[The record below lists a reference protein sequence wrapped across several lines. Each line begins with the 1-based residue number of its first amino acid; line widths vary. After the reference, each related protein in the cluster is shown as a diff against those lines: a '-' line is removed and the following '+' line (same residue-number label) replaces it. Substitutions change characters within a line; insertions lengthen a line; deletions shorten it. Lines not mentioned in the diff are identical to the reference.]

1 MTFEEWYDGYMYWH
15 DEDEVDQ
22 EYLVRIAQAAWDA
35 ANKTNVWKRALDN
48 ELVLWGKLT
57 PEEATFKEAMDT
69 LRTLLLITQSLAT
82 DPLVNGGYVL
92 VPVEP
97 TEAMINAGWLEC
109 NDPIPVVTDV
119 YNAMIKAAQEE
130 E

>member
-1 MTFEEWYDGYMYWH
+1 MTFEEGWKDCMDWT
-15 DEDEVDQ
+15 
-22 EYLVRIAQAAWDA
+22 EYEPDPREKALAQAAWDA

-57 PEEATFKEAMDT
+57 PEEATFKEAIDT
-69 LRTLLLITQSLAT
+69 LRTLLLITQSVAT

-97 TEAMINAGWLEC
+97 NQKMLDIMHDLHIFGETEEDIYKAMIQ
-109 NDPIPVVTDV
+109 
-119 YNAMIKAAQEE
+119 AAQDEG
-130 E
+130 

>member
-1 MTFEEWYDGYMYWH
+1 MTFEEWW
-15 DEDEVDQ
+15 ETR
-22 EYLVRIAQAAWDA
+22 EYPYTDKDCAEAAWDA

-48 ELVLWGKLT
+48 ELVLWGELT

-69 LRTLLLITQSLAT
+69 LRTLLLTTQSVAT

-97 TEAMINAGWLEC
+97 TEKMLDIMHDLHLFGEMEEDIYKAMIQ
-109 NDPIPVVTDV
+109 
-119 YNAMIKAAQEE
+119 AAQDEE
-130 E
+130 

>member
-1 MTFEEWYDGYMYWH
+1 MGWT
-15 DEDEVDQ
+15 
-22 EYLVRIAQAAWDA
+22 EYEPDPREKALAQAAWDA

-69 LRTLLLITQSLAT
+69 LRTLLLTTQSVAT

-97 TEAMINAGWLEC
+97 TEKMVEAGLMFHTQFDSSVPRVYRAMIQAL
-109 NDPIPVVTDV
+109 
-119 YNAMIKAAQEE
+119 QEKE
-130 E
+130 

>member
-1 MTFEEWYDGYMYWH
+1 MTFEEWWAVQSKPLSGTTKDK
-15 DEDEVDQ
+15 VK
-22 EYLVRIAQAAWDA
+22 VAWDV

-69 LRTLLLITQSLAT
+69 LRTLLLITQSVAT

-97 TEAMINAGWLEC
+97 TEKMIDAFWNVVQVGNEARPSDIYKAMIQ
-109 NDPIPVVTDV
+109 
-119 YNAMIKAAQEE
+119 AAREE